1 MENMYEHFPVYV
13 NQFKKNPHFAVY
25 QDYQTYIKT
34 GLNRIR
40 DIINKEFPRENEDG
54 NVTDI
59 DHRKAVTVD
68 KYLYYMSLLEQNLSN
83 LISYQGYSYIEAPQ
97 LLGFYHALRTV
108 YPYVISCRSASDY
121 GEHYAKYVNADLVNI
136 MTSCPV
142 NTGYSLKAGLD
153 LVAYLI
159 KDFLKNTKTYE
170 DQSRKP
176 DGEYKHILDGINDTL
191 IYRWSTQKIV
201 NEDSNEKSKNSNRL
215 IQEILTYIESFKLN
229 EFAFILDE
237 GIIITHGSAIGNP
250 FNKIKPNS
258 VVRDRYNNISS
269 LGYKNVPADIVKS
282 IETGS
287 LVQHNKSMM
296 PVLGQI
302 VDYNGYKFTSD
313 NIFDIVYLNYQKDKT
328 DKTVDPFH
336 NIAGQK
342 YKLWNSPDDIYMFS
356 DELIGLSENQY
367 SAVGGP
373 RYQSISNLLEGLAN
387 NRRYPS
393 DDSVELYNTR
403 PYLNLYSD
411 EGVRTNAISNGYTIS
426 GAKDGFNMVRS
437 LSATIKELQAETV
450 EHANRLVWWSY
461 PLRNVAFD
469 LKVHRGG
476 TYYENEDRSNYK
488 QYYQYVLTHINQGLQ
503 IPGSRETI
511 DLKNILESP
520 EDIDPNS
527 NLADSV
533 FPKTFKVKDN
543 KYWNRLKYDFSKL
556 KFDEPISFNYYQDK
570 SQYDV
575 DPYIK
580 NGQISFV
587 KDSLNKNNDSIEIKM
602 DDERSFHLGNNVI
615 IKDFKDFSRKNQ
627 LYLVSS
633 LVDQILQLFFT
644 NLNDDDIDAAKE
656 FYPDLVLDR
665 SLVYKFKGTKL
676 KKVSGPYSSS
686 VSLKQVADKESYEY
700 KCFANEVKKQRILIN
715 NSDLQS
721 YYSIQDGK
729 VYNKWPYY
737 LSMLGYRGD
746 NEKDTLGYK
755 LRSNILDELRIKSGT
770 IVIIKNVPN
779 GYIDASTILK
789 TIEYS
794 ISHDSI
800 FYTLDDI
807 LRFAEGLAINNIGHL
822 YSSYLDKD
830 IIINEQDVIKSHD
843 DYNPLIETG
852 ISISNTEIRDSFK
865 GVNLTDKNI
874 LTGTKV
880 LYCQNSDIY
889 KVKSLPN
896 QDQMDPEWAK
906 EQLESLSKQLNDK
919 IGSLFNYNFFTKNF
933 NNRFINSDIVQYQ
946 VLHGE
951 ADTYRKS
958 LKGTILEL
966 CPDQWN
972 NNSIF
977 LDKKDYYGISYRTK
991 TLFDAI
997 LDRDLFAL
1005 RSPVYSYS
1013 EEYSKDHK
1021 KYNTQYNKENNNLY
1035 ANSFFELKFESSFD
1049 KNFIIDAINKSI
1061 DENNNSVISSINGV
1075 KPDPNNSRKKG
1086 EVTLTL
1092 DNFKSGI
1099 NTVEVREN
1107 FDKTISILEKSDSG
1121 HTDAN
1126 NIKSI
1131 NTALKSLS
1139 DHLIQS
1145 VNEDLSTSSP
1155 VTINPSIVSS
1165 KNSTT
1170 RDQIKF
1176 VPSFNILNANKTD
1189 ETLKWPQNRI
1199 LSVDYDKSKS
1209 TRTSKD
1215 PNKTGLYL
1223 GFDLKY
1229 NKYDKSKANSPES
1242 SLEFTEVTNNNGTY
1256 TAVTKT
1262 FELPFKDLYSE
1273 ISKSNKALDDFKTN
1287 EYNKF
1292 VKSTNDSITNINKTI
1307 TDHIGQAFVYKGSV
1321 NNLDELKAIKNPKVG
1336 YVYNVSTDKDKDGP
1350 NYVWNGKEWDRLG
1363 GLLNTDLSN
1372 YYTKNET
1379 YNKTEVDLK
1388 ITNLSNEQGKY
1399 MPLSGGTFVG
1409 PVQVSNT
1416 DSTNNKKAFE
1426 FISPEDQA
1434 KLTSDGGFTGSN
1446 VHKISLV
1453 VSELTRSDYPE
1464 TLKRIPIDA
1473 LKVKNADHAAEADHT
1488 KKADN
1493 ATNADKAKL
1502 ADNATEANHSKTSD
1516 TATKATNADHAT
1528 NADSAT
1534 TATKSDSAD
1543 KLSKDIKIYLGPTGS
1558 NSISVNTDSAAN
1570 NTVENRITPEK
1581 IGTKTSEQIT
1591 NEINN
1596 AIKSIIS
1603 DKTNPVTQKLDE
1615 IQKTLD
1621 EILEKLKWIDRG

>member
-1 MENMYEHFPVYV
+1 MENIYEHFPVYV

-68 KYLYYMSLLEQNLSN
+68 KYLYYHSLLSDDLSTLINQN
-83 LISYQGYSYIEAPQ
+83 YQGYIYSNDKTP
-97 LLGFYHALRTV
+97 LLGFYHALRIMKLAWTEYSQFPDSPNLYKV
-108 YPYVISCRSASDY
+108 NFIDEISQ
-121 GEHYAKYVNADLVNI
+121 
-136 MTSCPV
+136 CPV
-142 NTGYSLKAGLD
+142 DNEYSLKAGLD

-159 KDFLKNTKTYE
+159 KDFLKTAKLNT
-170 DQSRKP
+170 DQSRTP
-176 DGEYKHILDGINDTL
+176 SGENKHILENIDNTL
-191 IYRWSTQKIV
+191 IYKWSTQKIV
-201 NEDSNEKSKNSNRL
+201 SEDTNESSKKSNRL

-237 GIIITHGSAIGNP
+237 GVIIANGAAIGNP

-258 VVRDRYNNISS
+258 VVRDRYDNISS
-269 LGYKNVPADIVKS
+269 LGYKNVPGDIVKS

-287 LVQHNKSMM
+287 LVDHNKSMM

-302 VDYNGYKFTSD
+302 VDYNGYKFTVD
-313 NIFDIVYLNYQKDKT
+313 NFFDVFYLNYQKNKT

-336 NIAGQK
+336 NITGQK

-367 SAVGGP
+367 SNVGGP
-373 RYQSISNLLEGLAN
+373 RYQLISNLLEGLAN
-387 NRRYPS
+387 NRRYLS

-411 EGVRTNAISNGYTIS
+411 EGTRTNAISNGCTIS
-426 GAKDGFNMVRS
+426 GARDGFNMVRS

-469 LKVHRGG
+469 LKGHRDG

-488 QYYQYVLTHINQGLQ
+488 QYYQYVLKHINQGLQ

-533 FPKTFKVKDN
+533 FPKTFKLKDN
-543 KYWNRLKYDFSKL
+543 KYWNNLKYDFSKL

-570 SQYDV
+570 SQYDM

-633 LVDQILQLFFT
+633 LVDQILSLFFIT
-644 NLNDDDIDAAKE
+644 LDYEECKLVQE
-656 FYPDLVLDR
+656 VYPELDGADT
-665 SLVYKFKGTKL
+665 LYKFRGTKL
-676 KKVSGPYSSS
+676 EKNT
-686 VSLKQVADKESYEY
+686 DYEY
-700 KCFANEVKKQRILIN
+700 VQLEQVKDEKSYDYQSLVREVNQRHILIN
-715 NSDLQS
+715 NSDLS
-721 YYSIQDGK
+721 SWYSLANGK
-729 VYNKWPYY
+729 VYNKWPTRFSQY
-737 LSMLGYRGD
+737 GYRED
-746 NEKDTLGYK
+746 SLKDSLGYK
-755 LRSNILDELRIKSGT
+755 LRSNILDDLRVKSGT
-770 IVIIKNVPN
+770 TVIIKNVPT
-779 GYIDASTILK
+779 GYISANLVLETIRGGINK
-789 TIEYS
+789 EKS
-794 ISHDSI
+794 IC
-800 FYTLDDI
+800 YTLDDI
-807 LRFAEGLAINNIGHL
+807 LKFAEGLAINNIGHL
-822 YSSYLDKD
+822 YSTYFDADAIAEKRDFNKGYRDNWS
-830 IIINEQDVIKSHD
+830 
-843 DYNPLIETG
+843 ETG
-852 ISISNTEIRDSFK
+852 LTVATNTVIDSLEEH
-865 GVNLTDKNI
+865 NLTDGNI
-874 LTGTKV
+874 PTGVKV

-889 KVKSLPN
+889 RSQKLNKKQGIYDKPLTDEERYQIINELTSSLYTVNP
-896 QDQMDPEWAK
+896 
-906 EQLESLSKQLNDK
+906 
-919 IGSLFNYNFFTKNF
+919 LFQYNFFTQEF
-933 NNRFINSDIVQYQ
+933 NNNFINFDKTQYNIFRDGVQQ
-946 VLHGE
+946 K
-951 ADTYRKS
+951 DC
-958 LKGTILEL
+958 LKEIILEL

-972 NNSIF
+972 NEKIF
-977 LDKKDYYGISYRTK
+977 LARNSYSDNFKTK

-997 LDRDLFAL
+997 LDKDLFAL
-1005 RSPVYSYS
+1005 RSPVYAYS
-1013 EEYSKDHK
+1013 IEKG

-1035 ANSFFELKFESSFD
+1035 ANSFFELKFESTFD
-1049 KNFIIDAINKSI
+1049 KNFIIDAINNSI
-1061 DENNNSVISSINGV
+1061 DENNKSVISSVNGV
-1075 KPDPNNSRKKG
+1075 KPDPNAYGSEKG
-1086 EVTLTL
+1086 SVTLTL

-1099 NTVEVREN
+1099 NTVEIKEN
-1107 FDKTISILEKSDSG
+1107 SDKTISLSEKSGTD
-1121 HTDAN
+1121 HTDAD

-1131 NTALKSLS
+1131 NAALKSLS

-1145 VNEDLSTSSP
+1145 VNEDLSTSNP

-1176 VPSFNILNANKTD
+1176 VPSFNILNANKTN

-1229 NKYDKSKANSPES
+1229 NKYDKSKPDSPES

-1256 TAVTKT
+1256 NAVTKT

-1307 TDHIGQAFVYKGSV
+1307 NDHIGQAFVYKGSV
-1321 NNLDELKAIKNPKVG
+1321 NNLDELKAIKDPKVG

-1372 YYTKNET
+1372 YYTKDET
-1379 YNKTEVDLK
+1379 YNKKEVDSK

-1409 PVQVSNT
+1409 PVQISNT
-1416 DSTNNKKAFE
+1416 ESTNNKKAFE

-1543 KLSKDIKIYLGPTGS
+1543 KLSKDIKIYLGNSGS
-1558 NSISVNTDSAAN
+1558 NSISVNTDSATN

>member
-1 MENMYEHFPVYV
+1 MENIYEHFPVYV

-59 DHRKAVTVD
+59 DGRKAVTVD
-68 KYLYYMSLLEQNLSN
+68 KYLYYMGLLNSQLSSI
-83 LISYQGYSYIEAPQ
+83 LVSRDITRMFYSESAMP
-97 LLGFYHALRTV
+97 LLGFYHALFLTSQFQVKNQYEDSDFETYNSDLTYR
-108 YPYVISCRSASDY
+108 YVFDNVI
-121 GEHYAKYVNADLVNI
+121 NN
-136 MTSCPV
+136 CPTD
-142 NTGYSLKAGLD
+142 TGYSLKAGLD

-159 KDFLKNTKTYE
+159 KDFLKNTAAAQENY
-170 DQSRKP
+170 
-176 DGEYKHILDGINDTL
+176 GEPTGDRKHILDGINNTL

-201 NEDSNEKSKNSNRL
+201 NEDLNDSSKKSNSL

-237 GIIITHGSAIGNP
+237 GVIIAHGSAIGNP
-250 FNKIKPNS
+250 FNKIKPSLITNK
-258 VVRDRYNNISS
+258 DRYGYDQTVFGFNNIPS
-269 LGYKNVPADIVKS
+269 DIIKS
-282 IETGS
+282 IETGDAS
-287 LVQHNKSMM
+287 MMHNKTIM
-296 PVLGQI
+296 PVPGQV
-302 VDYNGYKFTSD
+302 VDYNGYKFTIE
-313 NIFDIVYLNYQKDKT
+313 NIFSPFYLNYQKDKT
-328 DKTVDPFH
+328 TETVDPFH
-336 NIAGQK
+336 NIYAQK

-356 DELIGLSENQY
+356 DELVGLQNDP
-367 SAVGGP
+367 VKD
-373 RYQSISNLLEGLAN
+373 ISKYKQIYNIADSTGK
-387 NRRYPS
+387 RRYDWKGEEEGYYANLINS
-393 DDSVELYNTR
+393 R
-403 PYLNLYSD
+403 PHLNYYSD
-411 EGVRTNAISNGYTIS
+411 KSNRTKALSKGLKIS

-437 LSATIKELQAETV
+437 LSATIKELQSETV
-450 EHANRLVWWSY
+450 DHANRLVWWSY
-461 PLRNVAFD
+461 PFRNIAFD
-469 LKVHRGG
+469 LKKRPNDGTIDVSWQRGV
-476 TYYENEDRSNYK
+476 YK
-488 QYYQYVLTHINQGLQ
+488 EYSTYVLKHIKQGLQ
-503 IPGSRETI
+503 SPGSRDII
-511 DLKNILESP
+511 DLKNIFEST
-520 EDIDPNS
+520 EDLSLNS
-527 NLADSV
+527 NLEDSI
-533 FPKTFKVKDN
+533 FPKTLLVEN
-543 KYWNRLKYDFSKL
+543 KKQWNETIFDFSKL
-556 KFDEPISFNYYQDK
+556 KLDEPISFNYYQDK
-570 SQYDV
+570 SQYDA
-575 DPYIK
+575 DIRIK

-633 LVDQILQLFFT
+633 LIDQILQLFFT
-644 NLNDDDIDAAKE
+644 NLDNQDSDLVKE
-656 FYPDLVLDR
+656 VYPDLVSASQL
-665 SLVYKFKGTKL
+665 YKLRGTRLEKNIDGGYDKL
-676 KKVSGPYSSS
+676 I
-686 VSLKQVADKESYEY
+686 QVEDKNSYEY
-700 KCFANEVKKQRILIN
+700 KRLVGDVNRRQILIN
-715 NSDLQS
+715 NSDLS
-721 YYSIQDGK
+721 SWYSLKDGK
-729 VYNKWPYY
+729 VYNKWPHH
-737 LSMLGYRGD
+737 LSMLGYAGRGGGS
-746 NEKDTLGYK
+746 TLGYK
-755 LRSNILDELRIKSGT
+755 LRSNILDDVRVKSGT
-770 IVIIKNVPN
+770 AVIIKNVPT
-779 GYIDASTILK
+779 GYIDANLVLAAIRGG
-789 TIEYS
+789 
-794 ISHDSI
+794 ISKEGSLC
-800 FYTLDDI
+800 YTLDDI
-807 LRFAEGLAINNIGHL
+807 LKFAEGLAINNIGHL
-822 YSSYLDKD
+822 YSTYFDAD
-830 IIINEQDVIKSHD
+830 IIAEKRDFRKDYKD
-843 DYNPLIETG
+843 DWTETG
-852 ISISNTEIRDSFK
+852 LTIDPAFIIDSLQEHQ
-865 GVNLTDKNI
+865 LTTGNI
-874 LTGTKV
+874 PTGTKV
-880 LYCQNSDIY
+880 LYCKHSYTY
-889 KVKSLPN
+889 KVDKLT
-896 QDQMDPEWAK
+896 PEDEYNKTYTDGEIQELAYK
-906 EQLESLSKQLNDK
+906 TNYVSD
-919 IGSLFNYNFFTKNF
+919 LFQYNFFTQDF
-933 NNRFINSDIVQYQ
+933 NNNFVNFDKTQQDIFRDGSYYK
-946 VLHGE
+946 E
-951 ADTYRKS
+951 S
-958 LKGTILEL
+958 LKQPVLQIV
-966 CPDQWN
+966 PDQWN
-972 NNSIF
+972 A
-977 LDKKDYYGISYRTK
+977 DKLFYTKKHGSQQYRTK

-997 LDRDLFAL
+997 LDKDLFAL
-1005 RSPVYSYS
+1005 RSPVYAYS
-1013 EEYSKDHK
+1013 PEPE
-1021 KYNTQYNKENNNLY
+1021 KYNTQHNKENDNLY
-1035 ANSFFELKFESSFD
+1035 ANSFFELKFESTFD
-1049 KNFIIDAINKSI
+1049 KNFIMDAIENSI
-1061 DENNNSVISSINGV
+1061 DENNKSVISSINDV
-1075 KPDPNNSRKKG
+1075 KPDPNSTPVG
-1086 EVTLTL
+1086 AITLTL

-1099 NTVEVREN
+1099 NTLEVKEN
-1107 FDKTISILEKSDSG
+1107 PDKTISISQKSDSD
-1121 HTDAN
+1121 HTDAD

-1145 VNEDLSTSSP
+1145 VNEDLSTSNP

-1229 NKYDKSKANSPES
+1229 NKYDKSKPDSPES

-1307 TDHIGQAFVYKGSV
+1307 NDHIGQAFVYKGSV
-1321 NNLDELKAIKNPKVG
+1321 DSLDALKTIKDPKVG

-1372 YYTKNET
+1372 YYTKDET
-1379 YNKTEVDLK
+1379 YNKKEVDSK
-1388 ITNLSNEQGKY
+1388 ITNLSNDQGKY

-1416 DSTNNKKAFE
+1416 ESTNNKKAFE

-1473 LKVKNADHAAEADHT
+1473 LKVKNADHAAEADHA

-1516 TATKATNADHAT
+1516 TATRATNADHAT
-1528 NADSAT
+1528 KADSAT
-1534 TATKSDSAD
+1534 TSTKSDSAD
-1543 KLSKDIKIYLGPTGS
+1543 KLSKDIKIYLGPSGS
-1558 NSISVNTDSAAN
+1558 NSISVNTNDSAN
-1570 NTVENRITPEK
+1570 NTEANRITPEK